1 MAPLAQTLT
10 LLAMAMATT
19 AVKVV
24 TLDMAPYSFDDQYQG
39 CGSAMKAALPALN
52 NSEFEQ
58 NEKFAEVW
66 VKAAA
71 EWQRRGPPESPLSPE
86 QATAIMAFTMD
97 GLSSMFNDAVRV
109 AGHSDM
115 EYRDNFHF
123 KTLHFLL
130 TQALATLRDAQKGQC
145 LDIFQRVCGVWFEA
159 QHGDIIRFGE
169 FMLASLSKPT
179 GECSNDTVLELHTC
193 HGMEI
198 QLFTK
203 HPEEKVVL
211 IPPFETFNVTQI
223 TQEGNKTQIQLCSTG
238 TFSEFNCVWYPGAL
252 TDLLQCITSWSPSLL
267 SEHPQHPFP
276 PQRTPP
282 SCHSSGSGHQDALS
296 HEAAKVTEVIVEDMV
311 TLITKTP

>member
-1 MAPLAQTLT
+1 MAPLAQTLA

-19 AVKVV
+19 AVEVV

-39 CGSAMKAALPALN
+39 CGPAMKAALPALN

-109 AGHSDM
+109 AGSPDM

-130 TQALATLRDAQKGQC
+130 TDALATLRDAQKGQC
-145 LDIFQRVCGVWFEA
+145 LDVFQRVCGVWFEA

-169 FMLASLSKPT
+169 FLLVSLSKPN

-193 HGMEI
+193 HGVEI
-198 QLFTK
+198 QFFTE

-223 TQEGNKTQIQLCSTG
+223 TQEGNKTQIQLLSTG
-238 TFSEFNCVWYPGAL
+238 TFSEFNCVWCEVGASPAPL
-252 TDLLQCITSWSPSLL
+252 STS
-267 SEHPQHPFP
+267 ED
-276 PQRTPP
+276 
-282 SCHSSGSGHQDALS
+282 SS
-296 HEAAKVTEVIVEDMV
+296 
-311 TLITKTP
+311 